1 MKKLLLALG
10 LIVAQ
15 NNFAE
20 IPTHSANIETTRK
33 DVERH
38 PFFARFLAKM
48 PKVAPEYKRAQYYF
62 SPLAQILL
70 GAHRDKCSHEQAAS
84 RETLRTYLQ
93 SKPNPDLTTW
103 TVHLINGMRFIGF
116 APVLSLAIDRPD
128 LLKMLLATQ
137 TEPLP
142 KELLTFLADLTEN
155 EESKKLL
162 LGNQYKKPGLF
173 IRTNTWLKG
182 FVNRHQ
188 TLIQMT
194 AIMGCLGAIRGYRN
208 GHFWRE
214 VGENTLGALVLGGIA
229 TYAEKRRTKRQTS

>member
-15 NNFAE
+15 NNLAE

-33 DVERH
+33 DVERN

-84 RETLRTYLQ
+84 RETLRTYLK

-103 TVHLINGMRFIGF
+103 TVHLIDGMRWIGF
-116 APVLSLAIDRPD
+116 APIISLAIDRPD

-142 KELLTFLADLTEN
+142 KELLTFLADLTKN
-155 EESKKLL
+155 EEAKQLL
-162 LGNQYKKPGLF
+162 LGNQYTKPSLF
-173 IRTNTWLKG
+173 ARFRAWLRSK
-182 FVNRHQ
+182 FNR
-188 TLIQMT
+188 
-194 AIMGCLGAIRGYRN
+194 G
-208 GHFWRE
+208 
-214 VGENTLGALVLGGIA
+214 
-229 TYAEKRRTKRQTS
+229 